1 MAEQRDQTEAA
12 KRRVKSG
19 FPGKLLFAGLLLSP
33 VLRWQT
39 ALVALML
46 FGFGW
51 MLMVAGSEDKQT
63 AAIVSGWG
71 YAFLLLSGL
80 LLLLFV
86 ASTVIGKFLGVVAP
100 HVQKASADQ
109 QTECNPIAPNPKP
122 EEVSETV
129 NDSDLSKT
137 ERALI
142 KLLRSNDVPPDIVA
156 ESIREVLERRMGR

>member
-1 MAEQRDQTEAA
+1 
-12 KRRVKSG
+12 
-19 FPGKLLFAGLLLSP
+19 
-33 VLRWQT
+33 
-39 ALVALML
+39 ML

-86 ASTVIGKFLGVVAP
+86 ASTVIGKFLGVIAP

-109 QTECNPIAPNPKP
+109 QTECNPIPSNPKSD
-122 EEVSETV
+122 EVSEPMS
-129 NDSDLSKT
+129 DSDLSKT

>member
-1 MAEQRDQTEAA
+1 MAEQRSHTEAA
-12 KRRVKSG
+12 ERQVKSG
-19 FPGKLLFAGLLLSP
+19 FPGKLLFAGLLLLP
-33 VLRWQT
+33 ALRRQT

-86 ASTVIGKFLGVVAP
+86 ASTVIGKFLGVIAP
-100 HVQKASADQ
+100 HVRKAWADQ
-109 QTECNPIAPNPKP
+109 QTECNPIASNPKSD
-122 EEVSETV
+122 EVSEPVSDT
-129 NDSDLSKT
+129 DLSKT